1 MSDKQTILIVD
12 DTPDNISLLNGLLKD
27 SYRTKIATSG
37 EKALRIAVADSPPD
51 LVLLD
56 VMMPEM
62 DGFEVCRRL
71 KENPQTKDIPVIFLT
86 ALSQVEDEKRGLE
99 AGAVD
104 FITKPISPPIV
115 ESRLKTHLA
124 LVQTRREIEKQR
136 DFVRGVFGRYMDGRI
151 VESILENTE
160 PPNLGGKI
168 VEVSILMCDLRG
180 FTTFAET
187 AKPEDAVYAL
197 NSYLGV
203 MIDTVSKHGGVLD
216 NIIGDGIMVVFGTP
230 HAKPDDARDAVDCAI
245 AMQQAVPQLNAKLAE
260 RGLPPMEMGIGI
272 NTGEVIAGNVGSE
285 THMKYSV
292 IGSPV
297 NLASRIEGLT
307 FGGQILISDSTFAE
321 VKDHVRVS
329 GNLRV
334 KVKGVHVPIHIY
346 DVEYL

>member
-1 MSDKQTILIVD
+1 MSDKPTILIVD
-12 DTPDNISLLNGLLKD
+12 DTPDNISLLNGLLKE

-37 EKALRIAVADSPPD
+37 EKALRITHTDNPPD

-62 DGFEVCRRL
+62 DGYEVCRRL
-71 KENPQTKDIPVIFLT
+71 KDDPQTRNIPVIFLT

-99 AGAVD
+99 LGAVD

-115 ESRLKTHLA
+115 ESRLRTHLA
-124 LVQTRREIEKQR
+124 LVKSRREIEKQR

-151 VESILENTE
+151 VESILENAE
-160 PPNLGGKI
+160 PPNLGGRILK
-168 VEVSILMCDLRG
+168 VSILMCDLRG

-187 AKPEDAVYAL
+187 ANPEDAVYAL
-197 NSYLGV
+197 NCYLGV
-203 MIDTVSKHGGVLD
+203 MIETVSEHGGVLD

-230 HAKPDDARDAVDCAI
+230 QARADDAQRAIDCAI
-245 AMQQAVPQLNAKLAE
+245 SMQRAVPKLNARLAE

-307 FGGQILISDSTFAE
+307 FGGQILISESTFAE
-321 VKDHVRVS
+321 VGDHVPVS

-334 KVKGVHVPIHIY
+334 KVKGLHDPIHIY
-346 DVEYL
+346 DVDYA